1 MNEKILNLLRNSN
14 DYVSGEEI
22 SHRLGVS
29 RQAFWK
35 HIQDLKG
42 MGYDIVAVPHLGY
55 RLVSLP
61 DRLFSSEIERG
72 LDTKFMGRKI
82 YYFDTA
88 SSTNDIAMQLAS
100 KGAPE
105 GTIILSESQTKGRG
119 RLNRAWISPK
129 YKGIYLSVILK
140 PDILPKDAPVLTLL
154 AGVSA
159 CEALKEV
166 CGVDSLIKWPNDILA
181 QNKKLGGILTEL
193 NAETDEI
200 HHIVIGIGLNVNNDK
215 KSLLPSATSLKEL
228 GGENV
233 SRLKLLQ
240 EFLRRLEENYLVFQ
254 KKGGAATIEK
264 WRRLSDTLG
273 RHVRIIS
280 HKEHIEGQALDIDTD
295 GGLLVRQGS
304 GIMRKVMTGDVV
316 HCR

>member
-42 MGYDIVAVPHLGY
+42 MGYDIEAVPHLGY

-61 DRLFSSEIERG
+61 DRLFASEIERG

-82 YYFDTA
+82 YYFDSS

-119 RLNRAWISPK
+119 RLDRAWISPK
-129 YKGIYLSVILK
+129 YKGIYLSFILK
-140 PDILPKDAPVLTLL
+140 PDILPKDAPILTLL

-181 QNKKLGGILTEL
+181 QNKKIGGILTEL
-193 NAETDEI
+193 SAETDEI
-200 HHIVIGIGLNVNNDK
+200 HHIVVGIGLNVNNDK
-215 KSLLPSATSLKEL
+215 KSLLPSATSVRELK
-228 GGENV
+228 GENA

-240 EFLRRLEENYLVFQ
+240 ELLRRLEENYLVFQ
-254 KKGGAATIEK
+254 KKGGAAAIEK

-273 RHVRIIS
+273 RHVRILS
-280 HKEHIEGQALDIDTD
+280 HKEHIEGQATDIDTD

-304 GIMRKVMTGDVV
+304 GISRKVMSGDVV